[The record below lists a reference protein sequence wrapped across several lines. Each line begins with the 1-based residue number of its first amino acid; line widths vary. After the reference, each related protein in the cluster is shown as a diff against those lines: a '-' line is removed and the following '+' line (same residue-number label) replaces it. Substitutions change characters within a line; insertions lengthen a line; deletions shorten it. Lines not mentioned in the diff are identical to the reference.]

1 MIDLIIKN
9 TSNKIFQMTVD
20 LGIALL
26 EGGNSIIQVCR
37 STTSSLVPAE
47 ICPDITRMVAWA

>member
-26 EGGNSIIQVCR
+26 EGGNSIIQVCILFWLR
-37 STTSSLVPAE
+37 LLWDPFIMIFSHHP
-47 ICPDITRMVAWA
+47 